1 MSIVKSQV
9 ATNNTQKL
17 SLRKGTIYDD
27 ENPDFKP
34 ITLYSWDVVPFC
46 QVTACPAYK
55 LCHFNRNDRLKCNA
69 HVNYLKHVTQVL
81 IFRNPIIDDMLC
93 FRIGSELMPLYSML
107 FVFFIEQVGLE
118 DSFWIKNN
126 KPYVHPVY
134 KEIRETVKLIATLRQ
149 KIGIP
154 DSLKINTNPK
164 QLFSPGSS
172 NNGHG
177 NTEALKK
184 MRRRR

>member
-1 MSIVKSQV
+1 MARVPSTTVG
-9 ATNNTQKL
+9 AYHQKL
-17 SLRKGTIYDD
+17 VIRKGVLYDED
-27 ENPDFKP
+27 DPDYKL
-34 ITLYSWDVVPFC
+34 TLYSWDVVPFC
-46 QVTACPAYK
+46 QVTACPAFKYCDYNK
-55 LCHFNRNDRLKCNA
+55 S
-69 HVNYLKHVTQVL
+69 VNIRCPAQVTYMKHVVQIL
-81 IFRNPIIDDMLC
+81 IFENPVIDNMLC
-93 FRIGSELMPLYSML
+93 FRIGSELIPLYSML
-107 FVFFIEQVGLE
+107 FTFYIEQVGLE
-118 DSFWIKNN
+118 KKFWEKNS
-126 KPYVHPVY
+126 KPYVHPVF

-164 QLFSPGSS
+164 QLFTPGSS